1 MLSAIGVGWLGAIFG
16 LGVLARVGGQL
27 ALGAYPEPDVF
38 EYEEI
43 TSNLLAGQGYT
54 YASRDG
60 GEYVASVSSPLYIVL
75 TAGVYLVTNH
85 NQSATLLV
93 QAVLGG
99 ATPAL
104 VAWLGGFA
112 FSRRAGLAAG
122 TLVARAQ
129 ISRRAK

>member
-1 MLSAIGVGWLGAIFG
+1 MR
-16 LGVLARVGGQL
+16 GVLARVGGQL
-27 ALGAYPEPDVF
+27 ALGASSEPDVF
-38 EYEEI
+38 EYEGI
-43 TSNLLAGQGYT
+43 TSNLLAGQRYT
-54 YASRDG
+54 YASPDG
-60 GEYVASVSSPLYIVL
+60 REYVASVSSQLYIVL